1 MPRRV
6 FGGGVLFW
14 RFAHLVAR
22 ETDERQTSKRNTQR
36 SETMQ
41 ICMGNVQMLR
51 DKKPFFQSGAD
62 CAIIFTNTAILNKKL
77 EKSGGFFVS
86 LTPTHSISI
95 SYSARIG
102 KGIVRS
108 TRGFLACCP

>member
-1 MPRRV
+1 MRKKHTKI
-6 FGGGVLFW
+6 FALAFSAGLF
-14 RFAHLVAR
+14 AAR
-22 ETDERQTSKRNTQR
+22 TRNTQR